1 MEIKSFQV
9 ESKGKTSL
17 QKLPTKSEI
26 QAWIISYLA
35 RLLQVDSSQID
46 DVTPFD
52 RYGLDSSAAIDLTGD
67 LEIWLGQ
74 DIDPTLLYDYPTIE
88 ALVTHLAEE
97 LECNHP

>member
-1 MEIKSFQV
+1 MEIKSIQV

-26 QAWIISYLA
+26 QTWVISYIA

-46 DVTPFD
+46 DATPFD

-67 LEIWLGQ
+67 LEIWLGI
-74 DIDPTLLYDYPTIE
+74 DIDPTLLYDYPTTE
-88 ALVTHLAEE
+88 TLVAHLAEE
-97 LECNHP
+97 LEL